1 MGKEVK
7 TLIACIS
14 YFTRIPVW
22 KIADLS
28 SVDMKQTARY
38 FPLVGWLVGAIS
50 AMIYIFSS
58 SILPKEI
65 ALLLGMASSLLLT
78 GAIHEDGFADF
89 CDGFGGGY
97 TKERI
102 LEIMKDS
109 STGVFGALGLMM
121 VLAIKFTALLN
132 MPIEIILPV
141 FIIGNSLSRM
151 TSISFT
157 YTHSYARNDD
167 TSKSTIFIRKPRI
180 FELLMILTFGIV
192 PFLFLPTS
200 YLPISLLLIIPVY
213 LLKILLGM
221 YFKKK
226 IGGYTGDLM
235 GATQQLCEITFYLG
249 LLIISNHI

>member
-1 MGKEVK
+1 MGKEAK
-7 TLIACIS
+7 RLIACVS

-22 KIADLS
+22 KITDLS

-38 FPLVGWLVGAIS
+38 FPLVGWLVGTVS
-50 AMIYIFSS
+50 ALVFIYSS
-58 SILPKEI
+58 AILPKEI

-121 VLAIKFTALLN
+121 VLAVKFTALLN
-132 MPIEIILPV
+132 MPSEIILPV

-157 YTHSYARNDD
+157 YTHSYARKDD

-180 FELLMILTFGIV
+180 FELLMILIFGIA
-192 PFLFLPTS
+192 PFLFLPIN
-200 YLPISLLLIIPVY
+200 YLPISLILIIPVY
-213 LLKILLGM
+213 LLKIFLGI
-221 YFKKK
+221 YFKRK